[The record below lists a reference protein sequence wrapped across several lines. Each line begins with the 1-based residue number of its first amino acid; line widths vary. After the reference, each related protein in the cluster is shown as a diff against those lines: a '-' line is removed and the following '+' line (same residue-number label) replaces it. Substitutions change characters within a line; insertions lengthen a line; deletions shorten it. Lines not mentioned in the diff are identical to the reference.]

1 MLTGMH
7 HLAFIGPGGP
17 EILVVML
24 VLLLMFG
31 AKDAPRIFRKI
42 TDLLNQFRTTAEN
55 FKREVMYSDIGD
67 DAKPDYMAGEYDD
80 YGVGSPDN
88 HAVSNEEQV
97 DAVGTENGS
106 SCTDEMQDEGEG
118 GGNVQKN

>member
-1 MLTGMH
+1 MH